1 VQDLQRGTFNIVTRT
16 DMDESPSVAPN
27 GSMVIYGTQH
37 GGTGVLEAV
46 SIDGRVKVELPSK
59 EGEVRE
65 PAWSPFL

>member
-1 VQDLQRGTFNIVTRT
+1 
-16 DMDESPSVAPN
+16 
-27 GSMVIYGTQH
+27 MVIYGTQH
-37 GGTGVLEAV
+37 GGAGVLEAV